1 MERCFVFCDEHN
13 MILHALGNV
22 HVAMHTL
29 AALHI
34 HIAYYDVDSNWGT
47 RGMGTCSQIMISIRR
62 IYHWCNYRSVVSAR
76 SDQSGAKSAN
86 YDKHTMSIPF
96 V

>member
-1 MERCFVFCDEHN
+1 MERCFVFCDEH

-47 RGMGTCSQIMISIRR
+47 RGMGTCSQITISIRH
-62 IYHWCNYRSVVSAR
+62 IYHWCNYKSVVSAR
-76 SDQSGAKSAN
+76 SGQSGAKSAN
-86 YDKHTMSIPF
+86 YDKHTMSISL